1 MNHNEMKK
9 NSKLSIYQSVIL
21 IAAAVIIS
29 LFPSLLIWKYHIM
42 PFLEADVMIGLVCC
56 YVISLIIL
64 CLGIFFL
71 MKIRRQNKNME
82 KYA

>member
-9 NSKLSIYQSVIL
+9 NIKLSIYQSVIL
-21 IAAAVIIS
+21 IAAAGIIS
-29 LFPSLLIWKYHIM
+29 FIPSLLIWKYHIM
-42 PFLEADVMIGLVCC
+42 TILEADVVIGLVCC
-56 YVISLIIL
+56 YAISLIIL

-71 MKIRRQNKNME
+71 MKIRRQNRNME